1 MAQEFILIPQRLL
14 IQQLFLL
21 ASLNNKEI
29 SWGQYNRKTEELDG
43 FAEKQIDDFLK
54 RMQNQSYQVRNRIMI
69 LNEIDTIN
77 SNRAYL
83 DEQLQRSRNELRSLQ
98 NENRR
103 IENERRR
110 LQMCVQNPGEYL
122 YC

>member
-1 MAQEFILIPQRLL
+1 
-14 IQQLFLL
+14 
-21 ASLNNKEI
+21 
-29 SWGQYNRKTEELDG
+29 
-43 FAEKQIDDFLK
+43 
-54 RMQNQSYQVRNRIMI
+54 MI

-110 LQMCVQNPGEYL
+110 LQMCVQNLESIYIVNKI
-122 YC
+122 

>member
-1 MAQEFILIPQRLL
+1 
-14 IQQLFLL
+14 
-21 ASLNNKEI
+21 
-29 SWGQYNRKTEELDG
+29 
-43 FAEKQIDDFLK
+43 
-54 RMQNQSYQVRNRIMI
+54 MQNQSYQVRNRIMI

-103 IENERRR
+103 IENERRNCNVCSNPEVFILPIKFKIILIFFFIFF
-110 LQMCVQNPGEYL
+110 LQKNYL
-122 YC
+122 QKKLKLTVKILTMRKS

>member
-1 MAQEFILIPQRLL
+1 
-14 IQQLFLL
+14 
-21 ASLNNKEI
+21 
-29 SWGQYNRKTEELDG
+29 
-43 FAEKQIDDFLK
+43 
-54 RMQNQSYQVRNRIMI
+54 MI